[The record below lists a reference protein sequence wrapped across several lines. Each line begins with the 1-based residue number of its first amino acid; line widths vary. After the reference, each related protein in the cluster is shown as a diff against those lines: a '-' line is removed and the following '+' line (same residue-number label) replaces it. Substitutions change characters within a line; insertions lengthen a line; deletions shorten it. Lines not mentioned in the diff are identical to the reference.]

1 MDANRISPQ
10 PETATNTAN
19 RKKRLPRGADDDY
32 SDLTRNPSASLQ
44 PHASRRRTH
53 SPAAA
58 TASVDD
64 NEDVMTGP
72 PVELVPR
79 PVAGASRFPPLLNDL
94 VLRAARGEK
103 VERAPVW
110 IMRQAGRYLPEF
122 RKSREK
128 NDFFTICRTPRLA
141 CEVTLQ
147 PIDRYGPLLDAS
159 IIFSD
164 ILVVPQAMGL
174 EVQMLEKVGPH
185 FPDPLRVPA
194 DLARL
199 RTTVD
204 VEESLGYVLDAI
216 SLTRVELRGRVP
228 LFGFVGAPW
237 TLMAYMIEG
246 GSSKTL
252 SKAKTWLFRYPE
264 ESKRLLQSV
273 TNVCIDFLVAQARA
287 GAQLLQVFDSWGGEL
302 SPHDFAQF
310 SLPYLEQIAT
320 VVSDRLTK
328 LGLNVP
334 LVVFAR
340 GAHYA
345 LDDLS
350 RLKYSVV
357 SIDWTM
363 DPEVAR
369 KIAGGRV
376 TLQGNADPSLL
387 YADPKVIKEV
397 ARTMLTKFGPER
409 LYIANLGHGMY
420 PDHDPEHLR
429 AYLEAIR
436 DVSTELCAKA
446 K

>member
-1 MDANRISPQ
+1 MDANHK
-10 PETATNTAN
+10 PESATNTTT
-19 RKKRLPRGADDDY
+19 RKKRQPGGAADDND
-32 SDLTRNPSASLQ
+32 SDLTHNPSASLQ
-44 PHASRRRTH
+44 PHASRRLRTQ
-53 SPAAA
+53 SPSTA
-58 TASVDD
+58 TASVGDD
-64 NEDVMTGP
+64 EDVMTGP

-147 PIDRYGPLLDAS
+147 PIDRYGALLDAS

-199 RTTVD
+199 RTNVD
-204 VEESLGYVLDAI
+204 VEESLGYVMDAI

-264 ESKRLLQSV
+264 ESKRLLQNV
-273 TNVCIDFLVAQARA
+273 TNVCIDFLVAQAKA
-287 GAQLLQVFDSWGGEL
+287 GAQLLQVFDSWAGEL

-310 SLPYLEQIAT
+310 SLPYLDQIAT
-320 VVSDRLTK
+320 VVSQRLIK

-387 YADPKVIKEV
+387 YADPEVIKDV
-397 ARTMLTKFGPER
+397 ARTMVTKFGPER
-409 LYIANLGHGMY
+409 HYIANLGHGMY
-420 PDHDPEHLR
+420 P
-429 AYLEAIR
+429 
-436 DVSTELCAKA
+436 
-446 K
+446 